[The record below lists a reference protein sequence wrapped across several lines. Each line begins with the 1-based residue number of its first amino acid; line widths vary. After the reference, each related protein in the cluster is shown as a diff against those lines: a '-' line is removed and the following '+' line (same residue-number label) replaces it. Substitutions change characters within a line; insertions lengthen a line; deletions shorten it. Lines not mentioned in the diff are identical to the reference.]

1 MNGFITTSRFATTF
15 SAPIQLSQTEL
26 RRGRFLVAGQVKL
39 LLGQTMRVRLLSLHL
54 INVLTGNTTP
64 IELSTPMGVVSAGV
78 YLGPMIC
85 SSAALL
91 KATSPSVVSM
101 NPFQYRD
108 FATPGSYY
116 FIVSNNTANI
126 DVTVA
131 MTGVAQILNG

>member
-1 MNGFITTSRFATTF
+1 
-15 SAPIQLSQTEL
+15 
-26 RRGRFLVAGQVKL
+26 
-39 LLGQTMRVRLLSLHL
+39 MRIRLMSLHL
-54 INVLTGNTTP
+54 INVLTGNSTP

-101 NPFQYRD
+101 NPFQYQD
-108 FATPGSYY
+108 FATPGNYY
-116 FIVSNNTANI
+116 FVVSNNTTNI

-131 MTGVAQILNG
+131 LTGVAQILNG